1 MTNMTEILEYIGVF
15 LLEHKLFAMAVA
27 LVCLIIANTLLGAVI
42 AGLKMQFKKEVLIRG
57 ILKHSSVALA
67 IFLIYVAGLCV
78 PNLQVTLIN
87 ENAATILEA
96 LDAGFLSALAYYAVK
111 VFKNLFSLFGVKTE
125 VQEITPTTSVP
136 TVTELADDE
145 VIV

>member
-1 MTNMTEILEYIGVF
+1 MKDLLVLISEF
-15 LLEHKLFAMAVA
+15 LAAHKLVA
-27 LVCLIIANTLLGAVI
+27 LSIALLCLIIANTLLGAVI
-42 AGLKMQFKKEVLIRG
+42 AGLKMQFKKEVLVRG
-57 ILKHSSVALA
+57 ILKHSAVALA

-87 ENAATILEA
+87 ENAATILET

-125 VQEITPTTSVP
+125 VQESTPSISVP
-136 TVTELADDE
+136 IVTELGDDE